1 MKEITQLYS
10 QGLITLE
17 QFMEMVKSF
26 NEATTPTPVAP
37 VAQLDSWEQVDADK
51 KALAKRKAKLIN
63 GLGEIDSDDDR
74 AVERR
79 MHISVGISNAGSL
92 RNKEG
97 GFRLSKEA
105 MAEEEKVKEERED
118 AINTPEQR
126 EELGEQVKTCK
137 RIKGFVVRDTKGSDK
152 VPAKTTATLTMEL

>member
-1 MKEITQLYS
+1 
-10 QGLITLE
+10 
-17 QFMEMVKSF
+17 MEMVKSF
-26 NEATTPTPVAP
+26 NEATHQPTPTPTPVAP
-37 VAQLDSWEQVDADK
+37 VAQLDSWEMVEADK
-51 KALAKRKAKLIN
+51 KALSKRKAKLIK
-63 GLGEIDSDDDR
+63 GLGEIDSDDER

-79 MHISVGISNAGSL
+79 THISVGISNADSL

-105 MAEEEKVKEERED
+105 LAEEEKVKEERED
-118 AINTPEQR
+118 AINTDEQR

>member
-1 MKEITQLYS
+1 
-10 QGLITLE
+10 
-17 QFMEMVKSF
+17 MV
-26 NEATTPTPVAP
+26 E
-37 VAQLDSWEQVDADK
+37 ADK
-51 KALAKRKAKLIN
+51 KALSKRKAKLIK
-63 GLGEIDSDDDR
+63 GLGEIDSDDER

-79 MHISVGISNAGSL
+79 THISVGISNADSL

-105 MAEEEKVKEERED
+105 LAEEEKVKEERED
-118 AINTPEQR
+118 AINTDEQR